1 MKILVQSSVW
11 DGLENGRS
19 KASSVS
25 KCLCAHVGNA
35 GLHRQLPVVAAPL
48 RIKALRRRKKAY
60 LVAVQGTSWGCRLCG
75 WLGRQA
81 LAGTGGGDSSLN
93 VRLGNSKRLAS
104 FPGFWSAGTA
114 KGLGNHLLPPFIHS
128 FLFNIY

>member
-19 KASSVS
+19 KASSIS

-48 RIKALRRRKKAY
+48 RIKALRKRKKRVWS
-60 LVAVQGTSWGCRLCG
+60 LSKV
-75 WLGRQA
+75 
-81 LAGTGGGDSSLN
+81 LAGAADCVGGWGGRHL
-93 VRLGNSKRLAS
+93 L
-104 FPGFWSAGTA
+104 
-114 KGLGNHLLPPFIHS
+114 GLGVGTVL
-128 FLFNIY
+128 